1 MLLALDS
8 STNKVGV
15 ALYDGSRVVSESIW
29 ETPFHHTVELAPA
42 IDKVLERT
50 NLSTDDLHALAVA
63 LGPGSYNGLRIGLAL
78 IKGIALAKHI
88 PVIGVGTLDVLA
100 YAQPVSLDSL
110 AAVINAG
117 RGRLGVG
124 WYKAVDDAWK
134 RKKDFVVLTPKEF
147 SRKIRTPTI
156 VCGELDAGLRRLL
169 RRKRVNVRL
178 ASPADSLRR
187 PSYLAELAWK
197 RLQDG
202 AVDDPRTLVPFYLHP
217 GEPIPS

>member
-15 ALYDGSRVVSESIW
+15 ALYDGARVVSETIW
-29 ETPFHHTVELAPA
+29 ESPFHHTVELAPA
-42 IDKVLERT
+42 INRIMERAT
-50 NLSTDDLHALAVA
+50 LSTDDLSALAVA

-78 IKGIALAKHI
+78 IKGIALAKHL
-88 PVIGVGTLDVLA
+88 PVIGVPTLDVLA
-100 YAQPVSLDSL
+100 YAQPVTLDAL
-110 AAVINAG
+110 AVVINAG

-124 WYKAVDDAWK
+124 WYKAVNGVWK
-134 RKKDFVVLTPKEF
+134 RKKDFAVLKPKEL
-147 SRKIRTPTI
+147 SRKIRKPTI
-156 VCGELDAGLRRLL
+156 VCGELDADLRRLL

-187 PSYLAELAWK
+187 PSYLAELAWT
-197 RLQDG
+197 RWQDG
-202 AVDDPRTLVPFYLHP
+202 TVDDPRTLVPFYLHP